1 MSEIQ
6 SDPMVLNHTDI
17 YMQLSLL
24 VHFTSGCRTTSY
36 PCYWACLEYQI
47 VDGISNCPML
57 NPIRTKLLWVR
68 TPRRKHLINHA
79 PFTLNGVDIVFFFCL
94 LVFYSSARCL
104 YWRDSFLQQSHIP
117 SDLEL
122 LQLWR
127 QKGIRWQLLQFNP
140 LTYFFFLRLTI
151 VTASSLIFWPFQ
163 WTANNQLWILTACLI
178 FYSC

>member
-79 PFTLNGVDIVFFFCL
+79 PFTLNGVDIVFFFCYLSSTRL
-94 LVFYSSARCL
+94 LGVFTDETLSFNNHIFHLTWNCSNSGGKRAFV
-104 YWRDSFLQQSHIP
+104 DSCCNSIHSHIFSF
-117 SDLEL
+117 SDWL
-122 LQLWR
+122 L
-127 QKGIRWQLLQFNP
+127 
-140 LTYFFFLRLTI
+140 
-151 VTASSLIFWPFQ
+151 
-163 WTANNQLWILTACLI
+163 
-178 FYSC
+178 